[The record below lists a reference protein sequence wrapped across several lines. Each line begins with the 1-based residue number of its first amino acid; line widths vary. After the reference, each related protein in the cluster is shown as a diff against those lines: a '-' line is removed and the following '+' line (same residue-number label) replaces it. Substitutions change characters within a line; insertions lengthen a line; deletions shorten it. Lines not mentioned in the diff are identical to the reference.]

1 METYYMDGGNSPYDV
16 DMFGESLGDL
26 LDQFQGEA
34 ASQVTGRDD
43 PSFLAGWCVEMR
55 YIASKFTELADAFER
70 QFKDEFGFVIEN

>member
-1 METYYMDGGNSPYDV
+1 MESYYMDGVNNPHDV

-43 PSFLAGWCVEMR
+43 PMFLAQWCVEMR
-55 YIASKFTELADAFER
+55 CIASKFTELADAFER
-70 QFKDEFGFVIEN
+70 QFENEFGFVIES